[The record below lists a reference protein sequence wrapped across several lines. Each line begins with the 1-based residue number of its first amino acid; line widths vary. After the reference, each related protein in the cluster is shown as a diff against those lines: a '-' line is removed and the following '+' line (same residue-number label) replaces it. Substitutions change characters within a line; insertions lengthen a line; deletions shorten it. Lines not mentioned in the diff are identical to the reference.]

1 MRPTRRQLCSLV
13 GAMVA
18 LRTSPGGSGSRP
30 IGKRMS
36 IEILP
41 TAEEAGEDSRSA
53 FSRQLL
59 VESCLAVAGDM
70 ECYDYQI
77 GRLIR
82 KVDQA
87 VTENPAWS
95 SDKPQL
101 LNLVRFA
108 ATGFG
113 GRREKVWLAS
123 FESSVDPDSPADLE
137 E

>member
-1 MRPTRRQLCSLV
+1 MSSETL
-13 GAMVA
+13 
-18 LRTSPGGSGSRP
+18 P
-30 IGKRMS
+30 IV
-36 IEILP
+36 
-41 TAEEAGEDSRSA
+41 EETGEDSRST

-59 VESCLAVAGDM
+59 VEACLAVAGDM

-87 VTENPAWS
+87 VVENRSWS
-95 SDKPQL
+95 RDKTQL
-101 LNLVRFA
+101 MNLVRFA

-123 FESSVDPDSPADLE
+123 FESSLDPESSTELE

>member
-1 MRPTRRQLCSLV
+1 
-13 GAMVA
+13 
-18 LRTSPGGSGSRP
+18 
-30 IGKRMS
+30 MS
-36 IEILP
+36 SETVSIL
-41 TAEEAGEDSRSA
+41 EESGEDFRA
-53 FSRQLL
+53 EFHRQLL
-59 VESCLAVAGDM
+59 VEACLAVAGDM

-87 VTENPAWS
+87 MLENPGWS
-95 SDKPQL
+95 PDKSHL
-101 LNLVRFA
+101 LNLVRYA

-123 FESSVDPDSPADLE
+123 FESSLDPELHAEFE